1 MNQDALGQF
10 QSCMILNYLIYLR
23 ELLLRGGVWP
33 KCLGLF
39 LDRSILQKGTKGT
52 GSFLSLL
59 KKDRVLNG
67 QGTKKTRSLL
77 SQQGGKNLKIEE
89 LEKEL
94 KNEKLSSLYLL
105 YGEEKFLLENSLK
118 KIKNLFGECLKGIN
132 YITIDD
138 TNLRRNNFR
147 FRNSEFWL

>member
-1 MNQDALGQF
+1 M
-10 QSCMILNYLIYLR
+10 
-23 ELLLRGGVWP
+23 
-33 KCLGLF
+33 
-39 LDRSILQKGTKGT
+39 
-52 GSFLSLL
+52 
-59 KKDRVLNG
+59 
-67 QGTKKTRSLL
+67 
-77 SQQGGKNLKIEE
+77 KIEE

-105 YGEEKFLLENSLK
+105 YGEEKIPIRKFIK

-147 FRNSEFWL
+147 FRNSKFWI

>member
-1 MNQDALGQF
+1 M
-10 QSCMILNYLIYLR
+10 
-23 ELLLRGGVWP
+23 
-33 KCLGLF
+33 
-39 LDRSILQKGTKGT
+39 
-52 GSFLSLL
+52 
-59 KKDRVLNG
+59 
-67 QGTKKTRSLL
+67 
-77 SQQGGKNLKIEE
+77 SQRGGKNLKIEE
-89 LEKEL
+89 LEKEI

>member
-1 MNQDALGQF
+1 MNLDVLVLF
-10 QSCMILNYLIYLR
+10 RNYMIRKRHIYLK
-23 ELLLRGGVWP
+23 ELLLKVGAWL
-33 KCLGLF
+33 KFLGLF
-39 LDRSILQKGTKGT
+39 SGRTKGT
-52 GSFLSLL
+52 GSFLSQ
-59 KKDRVLNG
+59 R
-67 QGTKKTRSLL
+67 
-77 SQQGGKNLKIEE
+77 GGKDLKIEE

-147 FRNSEFWL
+147 FRNSKFWI